1 MLDLEI
7 DKGRIRAVITE
18 RGRIECEKVVV
29 CAGQW
34 TRSFAGRYGVNVP
47 LVSVEHQYMVTEAF
61 GVPSNL
67 PTISADPDRIQRV
80 ILNLLDNGIKFTPG
94 GGQVTL
100 TVRRKASEI
109 EIGVQDTG
117 RGLSDE
123 EQERAFEP
131 YYRGQGGGAGL
142 GLTIARAI
150 VQAHGGQMGIESTK
164 GQGCLAW
171 FTLPC
176 NNC

>member
-1 MLDLEI
+1 M
-7 DKGRIRAVITE
+7 
-18 RGRIECEKVVV
+18 
-29 CAGQW
+29 
-34 TRSFAGRYGVNVP
+34 
-47 LVSVEHQYMVTEAF
+47 
-61 GVPSNL
+61 
-67 PTISADPDRIQRV
+67 
-80 ILNLLDNGIKFTPG
+80 
-94 GGQVTL
+94 
-100 TVRRKASEI
+100 TVRRKANEI

-150 VQAHGGQMGIESTK
+150 VEAHGGQMGIENSQ
-164 GQGCLAW
+164 GQGCFAW

-176 NNC
+176 NLID